1 MAEIYESRV
10 PHFLQAVLSSPVGSI
25 NRGAQWV
32 VAFENPQSILNSI
45 KLALTYEGKEWQ
57 ISSAIDAVLGDNFQ
71 KTKGCVF
78 AQAIDIPGESLVVNP
93 EGNIQS
99 NAFRRSYVGQGINQ
113 LPEMR
118 MTFLDTN
125 VSFTDNFLR
134 PWVLATGNFGMLARA
149 SGDPKNYRTNITCYK
164 LGAYS
169 AAQPPAI
176 TQVITFFDACCI
188 SVANE
193 ELNYAPV
200 TSPQLREARFIYNYY
215 SVSDAKDRG
224 NQFLNSSGVPADS
237 ITVPSRP

>member
-1 MAEIYESRV
+1 MAEITEFRI
-10 PHFLQAVLSSPVGSI
+10 PHFLNAVLNSPVGSI

-32 VAFENPQSILNSI
+32 VYFDSLERNILPAI
-45 KLALTYEGKEWQ
+45 TKALTYENKKWQ
-57 ISSAIDAVLGDNFQ
+57 IDKAANAVLGDDFQ

-78 AQAIDIPGESLVVNP
+78 AQAIDVPGESLVVNP
-93 EGNIQS
+93 EGNIMS

-125 VSFTDNFLR
+125 VSFADNFLR
-134 PWVLATGNFGMLARA
+134 PWVLATGNFGLWANTNP
-149 SGDPKNYRTNITCYK
+149 GENYRTDIYCYK

-169 AAQPPAI
+169 PDAPPAVVSTI
-176 TQVITFFDACCI
+176 VFFDACCT

-193 ELNYAPV
+193 ELNYSAI

-215 SVSDAKDRG
+215 SVDSESG
-224 NQFLNSSGVPADS
+224 NLFLTTPEVAPVSS
-237 ITVPSRP
+237 PSRP